1 MTAAHRPRG
10 RSARLIAV
18 ASTLALGAT
27 ALALTSTAQAADPTA
42 QVWITTAD
50 GSKKLAA
57 SDAATFSDSA
67 PQATD
72 ISVNAAEQDQ
82 PLVGFGASFT
92 ESSAHL
98 VAGLSDSVRG
108 DLMNDLFSTD
118 SGIGLDYLRQPLGAS
133 DYVAKQPFYSYED
146 TQGQFSISRDQQEI
160 IPMIK
165 QARGVNPAIRIMG
178 TPWSPPAWM
187 KDSGNLSGGSLKP
200 ENYDAYADYLVK
212 AVQAYGEAQ
221 APVTDLTVQNEP
233 QNESGY
239 PSAGMTADEEAAFI
253 KVLDAKL
260 TAAGLDT
267 NLFAF
272 DHNWTNPE
280 YPLSVLSQ
288 DSGVARL
295 KGAAFH
301 CYGGQPEAEQQVADT
316 GQAVFFTECSG
327 TDSADAAS
335 TFSDTLKWQTENLII
350 RNLRSGG
357 QTAVLWN
364 MALDSAGGPQFG
376 NCDTKCNGVV
386 EVANGNYTKN
396 AEYYVLG
403 QISKFVKPGAH
414 RIGSTSQGG
423 GGLQNV
429 AFLNPDGTRG
439 DVVLNATSSSQHF
452 SITENGRSLTYD
464 LPAGAVA
471 TFTWQGATSG

>member
-1 MTAAHRPRG
+1 MKATHRLRG
-10 RSARLIAV
+10 RSGRLVAV
-18 ASTLALGAT
+18 ASTLALGAAGL
-27 ALALTSTAQAADPTA
+27 ALAGNAQAADTTA

-50 GSKKLAA
+50 GSRKLAP
-57 SDAATFSDSA
+57 SDAAAFSDTS

-72 ISVNAAEQDQ
+72 IAIDAQEQDQ

-108 DLMNDLFSTD
+108 DLMNDLFSTG

-133 DYVAKQPFYSYED
+133 DYVAAQPFYSYED

-160 IPMIK
+160 IPMIN
-165 QARGVNPAIRIMG
+165 QARGVNSAIRIMG

-187 KDSGNLSGGSLKP
+187 KDSGNLSGGSLKS
-200 ENYDAYADYLVK
+200 ENYGAYADYLVK
-212 AVQAYGEAQ
+212 AVQAYGDAN
-221 APVTDLTVQNEP
+221 APITDLTVQNEP

-253 KVLDAKL
+253 KVLDGKL

-267 NLFAF
+267 NIFAF
-272 DHNWTNPE
+272 DHNWTTPE

-288 DSGVARL
+288 AGDASHL

-301 CYGGQPEAEQQVADT
+301 CYGGQPEAEKQVADT
-316 GQAVFFTECSG
+316 GKAVFFTECSG
-327 TDSADAAS
+327 TDSANTAN

-350 RNLRSGG
+350 RNLRNGG
-357 QTAVLWN
+357 RTAVLWN
-364 MALDSAGGPQFG
+364 MALDSNGGPQFG
-376 NCDTKCNGVV
+376 NCATKCNGVV

-403 QISKFVKPGAH
+403 QISKFVKAGAH

-439 DVVLNATSSSQHF
+439 DVVLNATSSAQHF

-471 TFTWQGATSG
+471 TFTWQGAATG